1 MTFRNSVF
9 FICICILFLVQLAS
23 FLQLLWAMRSLKSWR
38 SMNKE
43 RLTICSPSTWVSVAR
58 LLNLINCCSI
68 FCNFFLFLILGYRN
82 SALIDNLIFCL
93 RSQVKAEIL
102 KVEKSDEPVHKLIL
116 DLVSRLTITK
126 LVMGLSFMK
135 PSAGYARSLI
145 RLTN

>member
-1 MTFRNSVF
+1 M
-9 FICICILFLVQLAS
+9 
-23 FLQLLWAMRSLKSWR
+23 
-38 SMNKE
+38 
-43 RLTICSPSTWVSVAR
+43 
-58 LLNLINCCSI
+58 
-68 FCNFFLFLILGYRN
+68 LGYRN

-93 RSQVKAEIL
+93 RLQVKAEIL